1 MQVPIF
7 HVLRKFDGEAV
18 TDDIRAGR
26 RRFRIT
32 RLPRYLPLHFRR
44 FTKNNFFVEKNPTL
58 VNFPVKVNEDV
69 TNHYSLRC
77 WQPGSF
83 VPEIAGIAAT
93 RTPHSSTSQSR

>member
-1 MQVPIF
+1 MLHCLQYAILPVSVLRPAPPRPQVPIF

-58 VNFPVKVNEDV
+58 VNFPVKVRE
-69 TNHYSLRC
+69 
-77 WQPGSF
+77 
-83 VPEIAGIAAT
+83 
-93 RTPHSSTSQSR
+93 